1 MLSLGQLIT
10 WGLVYYTFPLF
21 VVPMEK
27 ELGWSRNEMFGALSG
42 GLLVAGLCSIPVGA
56 WIDRGHGRML
66 MTGGSLL
73 AAVLLFA
80 WSQVDSLPMFYVI
93 WLGLGACQSVTLY
106 EPAFAV
112 ITRVYG
118 PRYRQAILVM
128 TFLGGLASTFG
139 IPFTQLLIERID
151 WRPTLMVLA
160 AINLGV
166 GVPDPLAVRAG
177 PEGEAVPIA
186 ERRRPQAQSSAGK
199 RGPLAM
205 AVRVPAF
212 WGLVVAFAGYGLAF
226 SAMSFHLIPLLAERK
241 VEIGVVMAIIA
252 LIGPMQVVGRV
263 LLMAAQNRISTIQ
276 LGARIYFAFPVSMAM
291 LAAGIS
297 DVYGLIL
304 FAIIY
309 GVANGLVTI
318 LRGMAVPEFIGP
330 EGYGVVSGALTMP
343 TNVMRAAGPLMGAFA
358 WSAFGNYTPVLWG
371 LTAIMLVAAGG
382 LRRGGGAVE
391 EAIALAESLRGRSLH
406 ARPPGSLGVHAWWLV
421 AAHGV
426 GPIRLGPG
434 QRAARRQPCR
444 RAASTRLLIAPHQ
457 CQLNNKGR
465 AQTVLSTSTSRWT
478 RVGCRA

>member
-1 MLSLGQLIT
+1 MDGQGKDSRVAGASNRPWRKRPSTILWVLSLGQLIT

-21 VVPMEK
+21 VVPMEQ
-27 ELGWSRNEMFGALSG
+27 ELGWSRNELFGALSA
-42 GLLVAGLCSIPVGA
+42 GLMVAGLCSIPVGA
-56 WIDRGHGRML
+56 WIDRGHGRLL

-73 AAVLLFA
+73 AAVLMLA
-80 WSQVDSLPMFYVI
+80 WSRIESLPMFYLI
-93 WLGLGACQSVTLY
+93 WIGLGACQSVTLY

-118 PRYRQAILVM
+118 PRYRQAILIM

-139 IPFTQLLIERID
+139 IPFTQLLIECLS
-151 WRPTLMVLA
+151 WRPALLVLA

-166 GVPDPLAVRAG
+166 AFLIHWLFVPSPK
-177 PEGEAVPIA
+177 EEAVPIA
-186 ERRRPQAQSSAGK
+186 APPKAQNAAGR
-199 RGPLAM
+199 RGPLAT

-226 SAMSFHLIPLLAERK
+226 SAMSFHLIPLLAERR

-263 LLMAAQNRISTIQ
+263 LLMAAQNRISSIQ
-276 LGARIYFAFPVSMAM
+276 LGAGIYFAFPVSMAM
-291 LAAGIS
+291 LALGVS

-343 TNVMRAAGPLMGAFA
+343 TNIMRAAGPLMGAFA
-358 WSAFGNYTPVLWG
+358 WSAFGDYTPVLWG
-371 LTAIMLVAAGG
+371 LTVIMLVAAAGF
-382 LRRGGGAVE
+382 A
-391 EAIALAESLRGRSLH
+391 AAAL
-406 ARPPGSLGVHAWWLV
+406 
-421 AAHGV
+421 
-426 GPIRLGPG
+426 
-434 QRAARRQPCR
+434 
-444 RAASTRLLIAPHQ
+444 
-457 CQLNNKGR
+457 
-465 AQTVLSTSTSRWT
+465 LSKKPSPWPK
-478 RVGCRA
+478 V

>member
-1 MLSLGQLIT
+1 MRYASMTWIDEMDGQDKAQSSVGTGKSPWRKRPSTILWVLSLGQLIT

-27 ELGWSRNEMFGALSG
+27 ELGWSRNDLFGALSG

-56 WIDRGHGRML
+56 WIDRGHGRLL

-73 AAVLLFA
+73 AAVLLFT
-80 WSQVDSLPMFYVI
+80 WSRIESLAMFYVV
-93 WLGLGACQSVTLY
+93 WLGLGACQAATLY

-118 PRYRQAILVM
+118 PRFRQAILVM

-139 IPFTQLLIERID
+139 IPFTQLLIERLS
-151 WRPTLMVLA
+151 WRPALMVLA
-160 AINLGV
+160 AIIV
-166 GVPDPLAVRAG
+166 GVALIHWLFVPG
-177 PEGEAVPIA
+177 PQEKPVPIA
-186 ERRRPQAQSSAGK
+186 EVPKPQSSAAR
-199 RGPLAM
+199 RGPLAT

-263 LLMAAQNRISTIQ
+263 LLLAAQNRVSTIQ
-276 LGARIYFAFPVSMAM
+276 LGAGIYFAFPLAMAM
-291 LAAGIS
+291 LALGIN

-309 GVANGLVTI
+309 GVANGLLTI

-330 EGYGVVSGALTMP
+330 EGYGVVSGALTTP
-343 TNVMRAAGPLMGAFA
+343 TNIMRAAGPLLGAFA
-358 WSAFGNYTPVLWG
+358 WSAFGDYTPVLWG
-371 LTAIMLVAAGG
+371 LTAIMLVAAAGF
-382 LRRGGGAVE
+382 
-391 EAIALAESLRGRSLH
+391 
-406 ARPPGSLGVHAWWLV
+406 
-421 AAHGV
+421 AA
-426 GPIRLGPG
+426 
-434 QRAARRQPCR
+434 AA
-444 RAASTRLLIAPHQ
+444 
-457 CQLNNKGR
+457 
-465 AQTVLSTSTSRWT
+465 VLSKRHSPWPK
-478 RVGCRA
+478 V

>member
-1 MLSLGQLIT
+1 MDGRGKERDETRPTIADGGAVKPWRKRPSTILWVLSLGQLIT

-21 VVPMEK
+21 VVPMET
-27 ELGWSRNEMFGALSG
+27 ELGWSRNEMFGALSA

-56 WIDRGHGRML
+56 WIDRGHGRLL
-66 MTGGSLL
+66 MTGGSVLAGLLL
-73 AAVLLFA
+73 AL
-80 WSQVDSLPMFYVI
+80 WSQVHTLPMFYALWI
-93 WLGLGACQSVTLY
+93 GLGACQSVTLY

-118 PRYRQAILVM
+118 PRYRQGILLM

-139 IPFTQLLIERID
+139 IPFAQLLIERIA
-151 WRPTLMVLA
+151 WRPTLEVMA
-160 AINLGV
+160 AIILGV
-166 GVPDPLAVRAG
+166 GFFIHWLFVPG
-177 PEGEAVPIA
+177 PREKPVPIG
-186 ERRRPQAQSSAGK
+186 EPVRPLESRPK
-199 RGPLAM
+199 KGPLAA

-263 LLMAAQNRISTIQ
+263 LLMAAQRHITTIQ
-276 LGARIYFAFPVSMAM
+276 LGALIYFAFPVSMAM

-343 TNVMRAAGPLMGAFA
+343 TNVMRAAGPLLGASA
-358 WSAFGNYTPVLWG
+358 WSFFGNYTPVLWG
-371 LTAIMLVAAGG
+371 LAAIMLVAAAGF
-382 LRRGGGAVE
+382 AAA
-391 EAIALAESLRGRSLH
+391 AI
-406 ARPPGSLGVHAWWLV
+406 
-421 AAHGV
+421 
-426 GPIRLGPG
+426 
-434 QRAARRQPCR
+434 
-444 RAASTRLLIAPHQ
+444 
-457 CQLNNKGR
+457 
-465 AQTVLSTSTSRWT
+465 LSKKSSPWPK
-478 RVGCRA
+478 V

>member
-1 MLSLGQLIT
+1 MDGQGKAETSIAGGTGKGPWRKRPSTILWVLSLGQLIT

-27 ELGWSRNEMFGALSG
+27 ELGWSRNELFGALSG

-56 WIDRGHGRML
+56 WIDRGHGRLL

-80 WSQVDSLPMFYVI
+80 WSRVDSLAMFYVI
-93 WLGLGACQSVTLY
+93 WLGLGACQAVTLY

-139 IPFTQLLIERID
+139 IPFTELLIERID
-151 WRPTLMVLA
+151 WRPALMVLA
-160 AINLGV
+160 AVIV
-166 GVPDPLAVRAG
+166 GVAFLIHWLFVPG
-177 PEGEAVPIA
+177 PKETPVPIA
-186 ERRRPQAQSSAGK
+186 EVPKASQGTTVRK

-241 VEIGVVMAIIA
+241 IEMGVVMAIIA

-276 LGARIYFAFPVSMAM
+276 LGAGIYFAFPVAMAM
-291 LAAGIS
+291 LALGIN

-309 GVANGLVTI
+309 GVANGLLTI

-343 TNVMRAAGPLMGAFA
+343 TNIMRAAGPLMGAFA

-371 LTAIMLVAAGG
+371 LTVVMLVAAAGF
-382 LRRGGGAVE
+382 
-391 EAIALAESLRGRSLH
+391 
-406 ARPPGSLGVHAWWLV
+406 
-421 AAHGV
+421 AA
-426 GPIRLGPG
+426 
-434 QRAARRQPCR
+434 AA
-444 RAASTRLLIAPHQ
+444 
-457 CQLNNKGR
+457 
-465 AQTVLSTSTSRWT
+465 VLSKRHSPWPK
-478 RVGCRA
+478 V

>member
-1 MLSLGQLIT
+1 
-10 WGLVYYTFPLF
+10 
-21 VVPMEK
+21 
-27 ELGWSRNEMFGALSG
+27 MFGALSA

-73 AAVLLFA
+73 AAAFLMV
-80 WSQVDSLPMFYVI
+80 WSKVDSLPLFYALWI
-93 WLGLGACQSVTLY
+93 GLGACQAVILY

-118 PRYRQAILVM
+118 PRYKQAILLM

-139 IPFTQLLIERID
+139 IPFAQLLIERIG
-151 WRPTLMVLA
+151 WRPTLEVMV

-166 GVPDPLAVRAG
+166 GVLIHWLFIPG
-177 PEGEAVPIA
+177 PHEKPVPIA
-186 ERRRPQAQSSAGK
+186 EVK
-199 RGPLAM
+199 PLAEGAKKKSPLAA

-226 SAMSFHLIPLLAERK
+226 SAMSFHLIPLLDDRH
-241 VEIGVVMAIIA
+241 VPIGVVMAIIA

-263 LLMAAQNRISTIQ
+263 LLMVGQRHITTIQ
-276 LGARIYFAFPVSMAM
+276 LGALIYFAFPIAMAM

-304 FAIIY
+304 FAVIY

-343 TNVMRAAGPLMGAFA
+343 TNIMRAAGPLVASLA
-358 WSAFGNYTPVLWG
+358 WAAFGGYTPVLWG
-371 LTAIMLVAAGG
+371 LAGIMLVAAAGF
-382 LRRGGGAVE
+382 A
-391 EAIALAESLRGRSLH
+391 AAAL
-406 ARPPGSLGVHAWWLV
+406 
-421 AAHGV
+421 
-426 GPIRLGPG
+426 
-434 QRAARRQPCR
+434 
-444 RAASTRLLIAPHQ
+444 
-457 CQLNNKGR
+457 
-465 AQTVLSTSTSRWT
+465 LSKK
-478 RVGCRA
+478 